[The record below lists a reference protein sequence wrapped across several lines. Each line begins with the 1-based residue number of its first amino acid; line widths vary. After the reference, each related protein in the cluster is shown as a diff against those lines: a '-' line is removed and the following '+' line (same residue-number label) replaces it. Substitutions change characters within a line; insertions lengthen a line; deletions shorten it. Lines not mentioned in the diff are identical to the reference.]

1 MRDTTEIFI
10 PIPKTRNTHCRV
22 LIEDADVTTSV
33 KKSKWIIPCTIGIG
47 TFNMT
52 LSNSFGK
59 LNGLYNRGDTARFY
73 ADNLDGNTLQFYGII
88 DFIKNN
94 ISDGGQFLEIEG
106 RHRAYLLN
114 ETLIC
119 YSTASNLTSEILKSI
134 VDKLPA
140 SYGFT
145 YTNVTTTSD
154 SMDAE
159 WNYKPFWDCVVEICN
174 FAGYDSYIDNDLDF
188 HYFEENSIANS
199 NDAIVE
205 GDNFLETKDW
215 GTNSLYEK
223 TRVTAMGQDD
233 EGLPILYTAIS
244 ANEGTDIKE
253 IFIKDTSANT
263 ETKVQNIADAKL
275 AEVTNKNPQA
285 IIRSFG
291 LETVKPGDNIWI
303 IVPRQ
308 QISGQYK
315 IIQITHE
322 FGQESGGWRTEC
334 VIEEE
339 DVGIPN
345 IIQNIAKTSNLI
357 TQSDNVNKLNYSFN
371 FTFDVDSGTHSTTE
385 ITEGV
390 LKTDGSASGTWISQ
404 VKALSQD
411 ATEFELRVIGESL
424 PGTTYY
430 VSSDNGLNWQE
441 VTTLKTKY
449 NFSPTGQNLKIKVIL
464 NSASTQIKS
473 LALLYS

>member
-1 MRDTTEIFI
+1 
-10 PIPKTRNTHCRV
+10 
-22 LIEDADVTTSV
+22 
-33 KKSKWIIPCTIGIG
+33 
-47 TFNMT
+47 
-52 LSNSFGK
+52 
-59 LNGLYNRGDTARFY
+59 
-73 ADNLDGNTLQFYGII
+73 
-88 DFIKNN
+88 
-94 ISDGGQFLEIEG
+94 
-106 RHRAYLLN
+106 
-114 ETLIC
+114 
-119 YSTASNLTSEILKSI
+119 
-134 VDKLPA
+134 
-140 SYGFT
+140 
-145 YTNVTTTSD
+145 
-154 SMDAE
+154 
-159 WNYKPFWDCVVEICN
+159 
-174 FAGYDSYIDNDLDF
+174 
-188 HYFEENSIANS
+188 
-199 NDAIVE
+199 
-205 GDNFLETKDW
+205 
-215 GTNSLYEK
+215 
-223 TRVTAMGQDD
+223 MGQDD